1 MKSERKKTPSPL
13 RYLCGILAV
22 WTVLIGFSKFA
33 GGRVGS
39 GSIRIP
45 AAALLLIVIPAAV
58 FAISRLGTHCVYIRS
73 HSGALRRGTAL
84 LGALTLS
91 LSAFTLPAEATVS
104 GSLSVANIGWNET
117 AFSEGTP
124 GKGTATNKTASS
136 SWAANGTQIT
146 GTVTPA
152 ESSENSG
159 GGGCGGSS
167 STTTYYYSSGATSTL
182 TITNQSAEKSLLT
195 FSYTVP
201 SPSAG
206 TLTIDGTAQ
215 TKASSFS
222 KTLEP
227 NGTVL
232 IKLTTSANP
241 ASSTS
246 SNPSGYA
253 ASATLSNLSL
263 TSLNRDISVTF
274 AQPVHGSYTVNVGS
288 TKLNVGETC
297 TKPVTTQYT
306 LSARADANYVFDG
319 WYVNDTK
326 VSVAATYTT
335 AFSDDCTVEARFAEE
350 PLFSVIQMSDQT
362 ADKSAYVEVNSSYY
376 HEIGDSK
383 SKKGSSHTNVGTSG
397 NNSYGEPTYF
407 PYSTWSASDGA
418 IQSSASGTATGD
430 NQTTLGYSSASATL
444 YSDIIR
450 VKCKENCII
459 TFDSSMDAQSVQ
471 IANSNG
477 ASDNQYGVFLY
488 YYTTASDRANAGTIR
503 TNGTAEFKGSK
514 QTSGKASTRVVVNK
528 GEYLYLHAYAKTRK
542 EKFIASGHITDNY
555 SYTAKISNFT
565 VTPNTIEHTLTT
577 GNRDNTGAVL
587 KYGSVKIN
595 GTAKSV
601 SSGTCDYKAAE
612 NATLTLTP
620 GTAPTGYTFI
630 GWHNVTDN
638 KYDYTSSTY
647 TVKMTNDYEVYPIY
661 VPAMTITADGD
672 NGYESAT
679 YQYKS
684 LSGGMV
690 PSNGQLFVARGPI
703 QSNGGNPAFYT
714 SLKDAFAA
722 TDTVF
727 LLAWDTINGSLTI
740 PVGKT
745 LVIPDRLADPGPDA
759 SQPEQV
765 TSSTGISSYCKVTL
779 NGNLTVNGK
788 LVVNGMQSS
797 TASGRAAGS
806 IGYLSLSD
814 KATVTVNS
822 GGELCGYGQIRGGSI
837 TAENGS
843 TVRELMEISD
853 RRTALVMKEIVDQKS
868 SKRVFPFNN
877 FSIKTIESPVTYASG
892 AKLYAQYSV
901 MLEGNNHSAG
911 AVLIFG
917 SSGALFNLTRGSM
930 TKSFDLDT
938 DKTIY
943 RLNEGGEMGTGSF
956 QLDVKFS
963 VASYGGTTIT
973 IKSQDY
979 WMPLN
984 AGFDLRTA
992 GDMTVNNDFKFLPGA
1007 SLSVEKGG
1015 TCTVASSAKLL
1026 FYRLN
1031 DYDTR
1036 GIGNGTYQKGYSAKV
1051 YPVNATNLPGG
1062 GYTHPKLDTVGS
1074 ARLNVDGEM
1083 IVNGGLY
1090 VSDELVSQSNQG
1102 FTGTEPVDGVNKTRQ
1117 EINQAYFK
1125 LYPNG
1130 YNVLTG
1136 TGSINMTTALTNS
1149 NVNEAMT
1156 SQNTNDP
1163 AWAKIPISPIK
1174 GLKADATA
1182 DTPEN
1187 YQSLNT
1193 QATYYGV
1200 YRPGNFYVW
1209 TTEKPEIAKIV
1220 GGGNETTTYRSLA
1233 DAVQAYT
1240 AGTGYIQMLKDSTEP
1255 GFTVS
1260 QNVTLDLNGKTV
1272 TLAGDLTVAEGCTL
1286 SGMDSSS
1293 KEYAAPSG
1301 KIVGKVT
1308 GYAPTYQTP
1317 TVTTTDGDTYDRY
1330 VAIPGTEADGN
1341 TPNLS
1346 FHHFNI
1352 SVTGYHFELATG
1364 DTPQCALFFIGKF
1377 QGDEAA
1383 KGYLTSLGF
1392 TLKVKGENGEND
1404 TQLGEDNYE
1413 LPDNKN
1419 EIPKMPAAGEESTS
1433 KVVYDRDGDGAYL
1446 FEVYLKRSFKKGES
1460 KGYTEYISATAQ
1472 ATFKNGRTQQSDPR
1486 ELSFQEA
1493 WTDKGL
1499 TTGQREILDKFLTDL
1514 GIK

>member
-1 MKSERKKTPSPL
+1 MKAEGKKTPSPL

-91 LSAFTLPAEATVS
+91 LSAFTLPAEAAVS
-104 GSLSVANIGWNET
+104 GSLSVANIGLSET
-117 AFSEGTP
+117 EFSEGIPP

-136 SWAANGTQIT
+136 SWAADGTQIT

-152 ESSENSG
+152 ESSETIKG
-159 GGGCGGSS
+159 GTCGSD
-167 STTTYYYSSGATSTL
+167 TTTYYYSSEATSTL
-182 TITNQSAEKSLLT
+182 TITNQSAKESLLT

-201 SPSAG
+201 SAG
-206 TLTIDGTAQ
+206 TLTIDGKVQ

-222 KTLEP
+222 KTLDP

-232 IKLTTSANP
+232 IKLTTQANP

-246 SNPSGYA
+246 SNPSDYA

-274 AQPVHGSYTVNVGS
+274 AQPVHGSYTVKAGS
-288 TKLNVGETC
+288 TTLKVGETY
-297 TKPVTTQYT
+297 TKPVSTTYT

-335 AFSDDCTVEARFAEE
+335 AFSDDCTVEARFVED
-350 PLFSVIQMSDQT
+350 PLFSVIQMSDPAA

-383 SKKGSSHTNVGTSG
+383 SKKGSSHTNVDTSG

-407 PYSTWSASDGA
+407 PYSTWSASNGA
-418 IQSSASGTATGD
+418 IQSSAIGTATGD
-430 NQTTLGYSSASATL
+430 NQTTWGYSSASATL

-459 TFDSSMDAQSVQ
+459 TFDSSMDAQSVS

-488 YYTTASDRANAGTIR
+488 YYTTASASANASTIK

-528 GEYLYLHAYAKTRK
+528 GEYLYLYAYAKTRK
-542 EKFIASGHITDNY
+542 EKFISSGYITDNY
-555 SYTAKISNFT
+555 SYAATISKFT

-595 GTAKSV
+595 GTAQGV
-601 SSGTCDYKAAE
+601 SSGTYSYKAAD
-612 NATLTLTP
+612 NATLKLTP

-638 KYDYTSSTY
+638 VYDYTSSTY
-647 TVKMTNDYEVYPIY
+647 TVKMTKDYEVTPIY
-661 VPAMTITADGD
+661 VPAMTITAGGA
-672 NGYESAT
+672 NGYGSAD

-684 LSGGMV
+684 LSGQMV
-690 PSNGQLFVARGPI
+690 TPNGQYVARNADC
-703 QSNGGNPAFYT
+703 SKFYT
-714 SLKDAFAA
+714 DLNTAFANES
-722 TDTVF
+722 TVF
-727 LLAWDTINGSLTI
+727 LLAGDTFNGSLTI
-740 PVGKT
+740 PTGKT
-745 LVIPDRLADPGPDA
+745 LVIPDRLADSGPEA

-765 TSSTGISSYCKVTL
+765 TSSAGISSYCKVTL

-797 TASGRAAGS
+797 TANGRAAGS

-814 KATVTVNS
+814 NAAVTVSS

-837 TAENGS
+837 TAENSS

-853 RRTALVMKEIVDQKS
+853 RRAALVMKEIEDQKS
-868 SKRVFPFNN
+868 SKRVFPFSN

-917 SSGALFNLTRGSM
+917 SSGALFNLTQGSM
-930 TKSFDLDT
+930 TKSFDLAK
-938 DKTIY
+938 DKTVY
-943 RLNEGGEMGTGSF
+943 RLNEGGKMSTGSF
-956 QLDVKFS
+956 QLDVKFGVS
-963 VASYGGTTIT
+963 GYGSTTIT
-973 IKSQDY
+973 IKSQEY

-992 GDMTVNNDFKFLPGA
+992 GDMTVNSDFKFLPGA

-1015 TCTVASSAKLL
+1015 TCTVASNAKLL

-1102 FTGTEPVDGVNKTRQ
+1102 FTGTEPVDGVEMSRKD
-1117 EINQAYFK
+1117 INAAYFK
-1125 LYPNG
+1125 VYPNG

-1136 TGSINMTTALTNS
+1136 TGAINMTAAQTSETQ
-1149 NVNEAMT
+1149 VYEAMT

-1163 AWAKIPISPIK
+1163 AWAPIK
-1174 GLKADATA
+1174 ITPIAGLNVDASADA
-1182 DTPEN
+1182 PKN
-1187 YQSLNT
+1187 YKPFDQK
-1193 QATYYGV
+1193 ATYYGV
-1200 YRPGNFYVW
+1200 HRPGNFYVW

-1220 GGGNETTTYRSLA
+1220 GGGNETIYRSLA

-1240 AGTGYIQMLKDSTEP
+1240 GTGYIQMLKNSTEP

-1260 QNVTLDLNGKTV
+1260 KDVTLDLNGKTV
-1272 TLAGDLTVAEGCTL
+1272 TFDGTLTVAEGKTL
-1286 SGMDSSS
+1286 SGMDSSAGAD
-1293 KEYAAPSG
+1293 YVTAPGG
-1301 KIVGKVT
+1301 KIVGTVT
-1308 GYAPTYQTP
+1308 GTVAPTYQTP
-1317 TVTTTDGDTYDRY
+1317 TVKVENVDTYDRY
-1330 VAIPGTEADGN
+1330 VAISGLEADGK
-1341 TPNLS
+1341 TANLS

-1352 SVTGYHFELATG
+1352 SVTGYRFELAA
-1364 DTPQCALFFIGKF
+1364 PQCALFFIGTF
-1377 QGDEAA
+1377 RGDDAA
-1383 KGYLTSLGF
+1383 KAYLSKLGF
-1392 TLKVKGENGEND
+1392 TLKGNND
-1404 TQLGEDNYE
+1404 MSLGEADYVFTA
-1413 LPDNKN
+1413 DTV
-1419 EIPKMPAAGEESTS
+1419 IPPESEPGDS
-1433 KVVYDRDGDGAYL
+1433 PVVLSGDAYL
-1446 FEVYLKRSFKKGES
+1446 FEVYLNRSFKKDEPN
-1460 KGYTEYISATAQ
+1460 GYTEKIGATAQ
-1472 ATFKNGRTQQSDPR
+1472 ATFKNGGTQNSETKQW
-1486 ELSFQEA
+1486 SFEDA
-1493 WTDKGL
+1493 WTESEGL
-1499 TTGQREILDKFLTDL
+1499 KDLTPEQKAILDKFLKEL
-1514 GIK
+1514 GITKQAE

>member
-1 MKSERKKTPSPL
+1 MKSEGKKTPSPL

-33 GGRVGS
+33 GGRAGS

-58 FAISRLGTHCVYIRS
+58 FAISRLGTLCAYMRS

-84 LGALTLS
+84 LCALALS
-91 LSAFTLPAEATVS
+91 LSAFTLPAEAAVS
-104 GSLSVANIGWNET
+104 GSLSDANIGWGESE
-117 AFSEGTP
+117 FSEGTPP
-124 GKGTATNKTASS
+124 GKGTATGKKASS
-136 SWAANGTQIT
+136 SWAANGTQII

-152 ESSENSG
+152 ESSETTSSCSG
-159 GGGCGGSS
+159 D
-167 STTTYYYSSGATSTL
+167 TTTYYYSSEATSTL
-182 TITNQSAEKSLLT
+182 TITNQNAEKSLLT

-201 SPSAG
+201 SAG
-206 TLTIDGTAQ
+206 TLTIDGRAQ
-215 TKASSFS
+215 TKDSSFS
-222 KTLEP
+222 KTLDP

-232 IKLTTSANP
+232 IKLTTQAKP
-241 ASSTS
+241 ASRAS
-246 SNPSGYA
+246 SNPSAYA

-274 AQPVHGSYTVNVGS
+274 AQPAHGSYTVKAGS
-288 TKLNVGETC
+288 TALKIGETY

-335 AFSDDCTVEARFAEE
+335 VFSDDCTVEARFAGD
-350 PLFSVIQMSDQT
+350 PLFSVIQMSDPA
-362 ADKSAYVEVNSSYY
+362 ADKSAYVEASSSYY
-376 HEIGDSK
+376 HNE
-383 SKKGSSHTNVGTSG
+383 KGSYHTNVGDTSQ
-397 NNSYGEPTYF
+397 NNSYGPHTYF
-407 PYSTWSASDGA
+407 PYSTWSASNGA
-418 IQSSASGTATGD
+418 IQSSESGTATGD
-430 NQTTLGYSSASATL
+430 NQTTWGYSQASATL

-459 TFDSSMDAQSVQ
+459 TFDSSMNAQSVS
-471 IANSNG
+471 ISNSNS
-477 ASDNQYGVFLY
+477 SDNQYGVFLY
-488 YYTTASDRANAGTIR
+488 YYTTASASANANTIK
-503 TNGTAEFKGSK
+503 TNGTAAIEGSK
-514 QTSGKASTRVVVNK
+514 KTSGSASTRVVVNK
-528 GEYLYLHAYAKTRK
+528 GEYLYLYAYAKTRK
-542 EKFIASGHITDNY
+542 DKMTNSGYETDNY
-555 SYTAKISNFT
+555 SYTATISNFT
-565 VTPNTIEHTLTT
+565 VTPNTTEHTFTT
-577 GNRDNTGAVL
+577 GNRDNTGTVL
-587 KYGSVKIN
+587 KSGSVKIN
-595 GTAKSV
+595 GTAQGV
-601 SSGTCDYKAAE
+601 SSGTYSYKAAD

-638 KYDYTSSTY
+638 VYDYTNSTY
-647 TVKMTNDYEVYPIY
+647 TVKMTKDYEVNPIY
-661 VPAMTITADGD
+661 VPAMTITAGGA
-672 NGYESAT
+672 NGYGSAD

-684 LSGGMV
+684 LSGQMV
-690 PSNGQLFVARGPI
+690 TPNGQYVARNADC
-703 QSNGGNPAFYT
+703 SKFYT
-714 SLKDAFAA
+714 DLNAAFSD
-722 TDTVF
+722 TNTVF
-727 LLAWDTINGSLTI
+727 LLAGDTFNGSLTI
-740 PVGKT
+740 PTGKT
-745 LVIPDRLADPGPDA
+745 LVIPDRLADSGPAA

-779 NGNLTVNGK
+779 NGNLTVDGK
-788 LVVNGMQSS
+788 LVVNGMQSN
-797 TASGRAAGS
+797 TANGRAAGG

-814 KATVTVNS
+814 SAAVTVSS

-837 TAENGS
+837 SAKNGS

-853 RRTALVMKEIVDQKS
+853 RRAALVMKEIDDKKS
-868 SKRVFPFNN
+868 SMRVFPFSN

-892 AKLYAQYSV
+892 AKLYAQYSI
-901 MLEGNNHSAG
+901 MLEGNNQSTG

-917 SSGALFNLTRGSM
+917 SSGALFNLTQGSM
-930 TKSFDLDT
+930 TKSFDLAK
-938 DKTIY
+938 DKTVY
-943 RLNEGGEMGTGSF
+943 RLNEGGKMSTGSF
-956 QLDVKFS
+956 QLDVKFGVS
-963 VASYGGTTIT
+963 GYGSTTIT
-973 IKSQDY
+973 IKSQEY

-992 GDMTVNNDFKFLPGA
+992 GDMTVNSDFKFLPGA

-1136 TGSINMTTALTNS
+1136 TGAINMTAAQTNQTQ
-1149 NVNEAMT
+1149 VYEAMT

-1163 AWAKIPISPIK
+1163 AWAPIK
-1174 GLKADATA
+1174 ITPIAGLNVDASADA
-1182 DTPEN
+1182 PKN
-1187 YQSLNT
+1187 YKPLDQK
-1193 QATYYGV
+1193 ATYYGV
-1200 YRPGNFYVW
+1200 HRPGNFYVW
-1209 TTEKPEIAKIV
+1209 TTEKPKIATIV
-1220 GGGNETTTYRSLA
+1220 GGGSETTTYRSLA
-1233 DAVQAYT
+1233 DAVAAYND
-1240 AGTGYIQMLKDSTEP
+1240 TGYIQMLKDSTEP

-1260 QNVTLDLNGKTV
+1260 KNVILDLNGKTV

-1377 QGDEAA
+1377 QGDKAA
-1383 KGYLTSLGF
+1383 KDYLTKLGF
-1392 TLKVKGENGEND
+1392 TLKYIADESQDFSYPMPGSLN
-1404 TQLGEDNYE
+1404 
-1413 LPDNKN
+1413 N
-1419 EIPKMPAAGEESTS
+1419 EVGLDEE
-1433 KVVYDRDGDGAYL
+1433 GAYL
-1446 FEVYLKRSFKKGES
+1446 FEAYLMRSFDKNDAAAYQTK
-1460 KGYTEYISATAQ
+1460 ISATAQ
-1472 ATFKNGRTQQSDPR
+1472 AIFGTNVGTQNS
-1486 ELSFQEA
+1486 ETKEWSFQEA
-1493 WTDKGL
+1493 WQNALTDPDMDIS
-1499 TTGQREILDKFLTDL
+1499 QAEREILEKFLKDL
-1514 GIK
+1514 NIPIPNPNPKTE

>member
-1 MKSERKKTPSPL
+1 MKSEGKKTPSPL

-33 GGRVGS
+33 GGRAGS

-58 FAISRLGTHCVYIRS
+58 FAVSRFGTLCACMRS

-84 LGALTLS
+84 LGALSLS

-104 GSLSVANIGWNET
+104 NSLSDTNIGLSES
-117 AFSEGTP
+117 AFSAGTP
-124 GKGTATNKTASS
+124 GKGNATGNTASS
-136 SWAANGTQIT
+136 SWAASGTQII

-159 GGGCGGSS
+159 GGGCGGGSN
-167 STTTYYYSSGATSTL
+167 TTTYYYSSEATSTL
-182 TITNQSAEKSLLT
+182 TITNQSAETSLLT

-201 SPSAG
+201 SAGG

-222 KTLEP
+222 KTLDP

-232 IKLTTSANP
+232 IKLTTPANP
-241 ASSTS
+241 DPITS
-246 SNPSGYA
+246 SNPSAYA

-274 AQPVHGSYTVNVGS
+274 AQPAHGSYTVKAGS
-288 TKLNVGETC
+288 TTLKVGETY
-297 TKPVTTQYT
+297 TKPVSTTYT

-319 WYVNDTK
+319 WYVHDTK
-326 VSVAATYTT
+326 VSVAATYTA
-335 AFSDDCTVEARFAEE
+335 AFSDDCTVEARFVED
-350 PLFSVIQMSDQT
+350 PLFTVIQMSDAG

-383 SKKGSSHTNVGTSG
+383 SKKGSYHTNVGTSG

-407 PYSTWSASDGA
+407 PYSTWSAKDGA

-488 YYTTASDRANAGTIR
+488 YYTTASASANAGTIKA
-503 TNGTAEFKGSK
+503 NGTAEFKGSK
-514 QTSGKASTRVVVNK
+514 QTSGKANTRVVVNK
-528 GEYLYLHAYAKTRK
+528 GEYLYLYAYAKTRK

-555 SYTAKISNFT
+555 SYTATISNFT
-565 VTPNTIEHTLTT
+565 VTPNTTEHTLTT

-638 KYDYTSSTY
+638 ESDYTSSTY
-647 TVKMTNDYEVYPIY
+647 MVKMTKDYEVYPIY
-661 VPAMTITADGD
+661 VPAMTITAGGTDGY
-672 NGYESAT
+672 GSAD

-684 LSGGMV
+684 LSGSMV
-690 PSNGQLFVARGPI
+690 PSNDQLYVARNADC
-703 QSNGGNPAFYT
+703 SKFYT
-714 SLKDAFAA
+714 NLNAAFSD

-740 PVGKT
+740 PAGKT
-745 LVIPDRLADPGPDA
+745 LVIPDRLADPGPGA

-765 TSSTGISSYCKVTL
+765 TSSAGISSYCKVTL
-779 NGNLTVNGK
+779 NGNLTVDGK

-797 TASGRAAGS
+797 TASGRASGG
-806 IGYLSLSD
+806 IGYLSLSGS
-814 KATVTVNS
+814 AAITVSS

-837 TAENGS
+837 SAENGS

-853 RRTALVMKEIVDQKS
+853 KRTALVMKEIVDQKS

-917 SSGALFNLTRGSM
+917 SSGALFNLTEGSM
-930 TKSFDLDT
+930 TKSFDLAA

-992 GDMTVNNDFKFLPGA
+992 GDMTVNSDFKFLPGA

-1015 TCTVASSAKLL
+1015 TCTVASGAKLL

-1036 GIGNGTYQKGYSAKV
+1036 EIGKGEYQKGYSMKV

-1062 GYTHPKLDTVGS
+1062 GYKHPTLDTVGS

-1090 VSDELVSQSNQG
+1090 VSNDPVSESNQDFG
-1102 FTGTEPVDGVNKTRQ
+1102 KTELVDGVYKTRK
-1117 EINQAYFK
+1117 EINAADFTVYD
-1125 LYPNG
+1125 NG

-1136 TGSINMTTALTNS
+1136 TGAINMTAAQTSETK
-1149 NVNEAMT
+1149 VYEAMT

-1163 AWAKIPISPIK
+1163 AWAPIK
-1174 GLKADATA
+1174 ITPIAGLMANASA

-1187 YQSLNT
+1187 YQPLNT

-1200 YRPGNFYVW
+1200 YRPDGFYIW
-1209 TTEKPEIAKIV
+1209 TTDAPKIAKIV
-1220 GGGNETTTYRSLA
+1220 NGTNEQIFRSLT
-1233 DAVQAYT
+1233 DAVYNYT
-1240 AGTGYIQMLKDSTEP
+1240 GEGYIQMIENSTEP
-1255 GFTVS
+1255 GFTLDKDLC
-1260 QNVTLDLNGKTV
+1260 LDLNGCTV
-1272 TLAGDLTVAEGCTL
+1272 TGDFNMSGHILH
-1286 SGMDSSS
+1286 GMDSTTDAYDGA
-1293 KEYAAPSG
+1293 KAG
-1301 KIVGKVT
+1301 KIVGTVS
-1308 GYAPTYQTP
+1308 GYDKTYQTP
-1317 TVTTTDGDTYDRY
+1317 TVPGNVGDDAYKRY
-1330 VAIPGTEADGN
+1330 VAIPGEENGKPTV
-1341 TPNLS
+1341 S
-1346 FHHFNI
+1346 FHRFNI
-1352 SVTGYHFELATG
+1352 SVSGYRFELAA
-1364 DTPQCALFFIGKF
+1364 PQCALFFIGKF
-1377 QGDEAA
+1377 QGDDAA
-1383 KGYLTSLGF
+1383 KAYLTSLGF
-1392 TLKVKGENGEND
+1392 TLTD
-1404 TQLGEDNYE
+1404 IDNTERNYICAITGKDI
-1413 LPDNKN
+1413 PD
-1419 EIPKMPAAGEESTS
+1419 MPAEGEEINSE
-1433 KVVYDRDGDGAYL
+1433 VVRDVDGAYL
-1446 FEVYLKRSFKKGES
+1446 FEAYLMRDIDKGDPAT
-1460 KGYTEYISATAQ
+1460 YQTPFTATAQ
-1472 ATFKNGRTQQSDPR
+1472 ATFGNNGKQSEER
-1486 ELSFQEA
+1486 KLSFQDA
-1493 WTDKGL
+1493 WENPGEI
-1499 TTGQREILDKFLTDL
+1499 TTEQKEILDKFLAEL
-1514 GIK
+1514 GITKQTE

>member
-1 MKSERKKTPSPL
+1 MPTEQKAFIIRYGWGRQCYKSA
-13 RYLCGILAV
+13 C
-22 WTVLIGFSKFA
+22 
-33 GGRVGS
+33 
-39 GSIRIP
+39 
-45 AAALLLIVIPAAV
+45 
-58 FAISRLGTHCVYIRS
+58 
-73 HSGALRRGTAL
+73 
-84 LGALTLS
+84 
-91 LSAFTLPAEATVS
+91 
-104 GSLSVANIGWNET
+104 
-117 AFSEGTP
+117 
-124 GKGTATNKTASS
+124 
-136 SWAANGTQIT
+136 
-146 GTVTPA
+146 
-152 ESSENSG
+152 
-159 GGGCGGSS
+159 
-167 STTTYYYSSGATSTL
+167 STL
-182 TITNQSAEKSLLT
+182 IITNNSDKRCLLT
-195 FSYTVP
+195 FSYTNP
-201 SPSAG
+201 RNGG
-206 TLTIDGTAQ
+206 TLSFDPASD
-215 TKASSFS
+215 ASSGLYQKELAPRAS
-222 KTLEP
+222 
-227 NGTVL
+227 VSV
-232 IKLTTSANP
+232 KLTTTG
-241 ASSTS
+241 STEAQKTKNS
-246 SNPSGYA
+246 IQHLYA
-253 ASATLSNLSL
+253 ATTTLSNISMKPLDE
-263 TSLNRDISVTF
+263 NVSVTL
-274 AQPVHGSYTVNVGS
+274 APASNGSYTAKIGGTALEVGKTYS
-288 TKLNVGETC
+288 KPATTEYTFTC
-297 TKPVTTQYT
+297 GAAAP
-306 LSARADANYVFDG
+306 NYVFDG
-319 WYVNDTK
+319 WYINGNLD
-326 VSVAATYTT
+326 SRERTYTCKF
-335 AFSDDCTVEARFAEE
+335 AADSTVEARFVDD
-350 PLFSVIQMSDQT
+350 PLLSIIQLGEG
-362 ADKSAYVEVNSSYY
+362 AAGDKTDYVAVNSDYY
-376 HEIGDSK
+376 HNV
-383 SKKGSSHTNVGTSG
+383 KGSYHTNVGDTNA
-397 NNSYGEPTYF
+397 NNSYGDHTYF
-407 PYSTWSASDGA
+407 PDTRWSLNGNSITSHTDYTEHGA
-418 IQSSASGTATGD
+418 ATGD
-430 NQTTLGYSSASATL
+430 SQTQLGFSQAVATL

-459 TFDSSMDAQSVQ
+459 TFDSNMNAQSVD
-471 IANSNG
+471 ISNPSEKG
-477 ASDNQYGVFLY
+477 VSYGVFLY
-488 YYTTASDRANAGTIR
+488 YYTTASASANAGTIKA
-503 TNGTAEFKGSK
+503 NGTAEFKGSK
-514 QTSGKASTRVVVNK
+514 QTSGSASTRVVVNK
-528 GEYLYLHAYAKTRK
+528 GEYLYLYAYAQTRK
-542 EKFIASGHITDNY
+542 DKQFSGLLGDVGYSTDNY
-555 SYTAKISNFT
+555 TYTATISNFT
-565 VTPNTIEHTLTT
+565 VTPNTTEHTFTT

-587 KYGSVKIN
+587 KSGSVKIN
-595 GTAKSV
+595 GTAQGV
-601 SSGTCDYKAAE
+601 SSGTYSYKAAD

-620 GTAPTGYTFI
+620 GTAPTGYAFI
-630 GWHNVTDN
+630 GWHNITDN
-638 KYDYTSSTY
+638 VYDYTNSTY
-647 TVKMTNDYEVYPIY
+647 RVKMTKDYEVTPIY
-661 VPAMTITADGD
+661 VPAMIITAGGA
-672 NGYESAT
+672 NGYGSAD
-679 YQYKS
+679 YQYKD
-684 LSGGMV
+684 LNGKMV
-690 PSNGQLFVARGPI
+690 KPTDQYVARGPI
-703 QSNGGNPAFYT
+703 PNSGTPNFYKDLNTAFT
-714 SLKDAFAA
+714 KES
-722 TDTVF
+722 TVF
-727 LLAWDTINGSLTI
+727 LLAGDTFNGSLTI
-740 PVGKT
+740 PTGKT
-745 LVIPDRLADPGPDA
+745 LVIPDRLADSGPAA

-765 TSSTGISSYCKVTL
+765 TTSAGISSYCKVAL
-779 NGNLTVNGK
+779 NGNLTVDGK

-797 TASGRAAGS
+797 TANGRAAGS
-806 IGYLSLSD
+806 IGYLSLSND
-814 KATVTVNS
+814 ATITVSS

-837 TAENGS
+837 SAENGS

-853 RRTALVMKEIVDQKS
+853 RRAALVMQKIDAEKS
-868 SKRVFPFNN
+868 SMRVFPFSN

-892 AKLYAQYSV
+892 AKLYAQYSI
-901 MLEGNNHSAG
+901 MLEGNNQSTG

-917 SSGALFNLTRGSM
+917 PSGALFNLTQGSM
-930 TKSFDLDT
+930 TKSFDLAA
-938 DKTIY
+938 DKTVY
-943 RLNEGGEMGTGSF
+943 RLNEGGKMSTGSF

-963 VASYGGTTIT
+963 AMGMSKDIT
-973 IKSQDY
+973 IKSQEY

-992 GDMTVNNDFKFLPGA
+992 GDMTVNSDFKFLPGA

-1015 TCTVASSAKLL
+1015 TCTIASSAKLL

-1036 GIGNGTYQKGYSAKV
+1036 EIGSGTYQKGYSLKA

-1377 QGDEAA
+1377 QGDKAA
-1383 KGYLTSLGF
+1383 KDYLTKLGF
-1392 TLKVKGENGEND
+1392 TLKYIADESQDFSYPMPGSLN
-1404 TQLGEDNYE
+1404 
-1413 LPDNKN
+1413 N
-1419 EIPKMPAAGEESTS
+1419 EVGLDEE
-1433 KVVYDRDGDGAYL
+1433 GAYL
-1446 FEVYLKRSFKKGES
+1446 FEAYLMRSFDKNDAAAYQTK
-1460 KGYTEYISATAQ
+1460 ISATAQ
-1472 ATFKNGRTQQSDPR
+1472 AIFGTNVGTQNS
-1486 ELSFQEA
+1486 ETKEWSFQEA
-1493 WTDKGL
+1493 WQNALTDPDMDIS
-1499 TTGQREILDKFLTDL
+1499 QAEREILEKFLKDL
-1514 GIK
+1514 NIPIPNPNPKTE

>member
-1 MKSERKKTPSPL
+1 MKAEGKKTPSPL

-91 LSAFTLPAEATVS
+91 LSAFTLPAEAAVS
-104 GSLSVANIGWNET
+104 GSLSVANIGLSET
-117 AFSEGTP
+117 EFSEGTPP

-136 SWAANGTQIT
+136 SWAADGTQIT

-152 ESSENSG
+152 ESSETIKG
-159 GGGCGGSS
+159 GTCGSD
-167 STTTYYYSSGATSTL
+167 TTTYYYSSEATSTL
-182 TITNQSAEKSLLT
+182 TITNQSAKESLLT

-201 SPSAG
+201 SAG
-206 TLTIDGTAQ
+206 TLTIDGKVQ

-222 KTLEP
+222 KTLDP

-232 IKLTTSANP
+232 IKLTTQANP
-241 ASSTS
+241 ALSTS
-246 SNPSGYA
+246 SNPSAYA

-274 AQPVHGSYTVNVGS
+274 AQPAHGSYTVKAGS
-288 TKLNVGETC
+288 TALKVGETY

-335 AFSDDCTVEARFAEE
+335 VFSDDCTVEARFAGD
-350 PLFSVIQMSDQT
+350 PLFSVIQMSDPA
-362 ADKSAYVEVNSSYY
+362 ADKSAYVEASSSYY
-376 HEIGDSK
+376 HNE
-383 SKKGSSHTNVGTSG
+383 KGSYHTNVGDTSQ
-397 NNSYGEPTYF
+397 NNSYGPHTYF
-407 PYSTWSASDGA
+407 PYSTWSASNGA
-418 IQSSASGTATGD
+418 IQSSESGTATGD
-430 NQTTLGYSSASATL
+430 NQTTWGYSQASATL

-459 TFDSSMDAQSVQ
+459 TFDSSMNAQSVS
-471 IANSNG
+471 ISNSNS
-477 ASDNQYGVFLY
+477 SDNQYGVFLY
-488 YYTTASDRANAGTIR
+488 YYTTASASANANTIK
-503 TNGTAEFKGSK
+503 TNGTAAIEGSK
-514 QTSGKASTRVVVNK
+514 KTSGSASKTRVVVNK

-542 EKFIASGHITDNY
+542 DKMTNSGYETDNY
-555 SYTAKISNFT
+555 SYTATISNFT
-565 VTPNTIEHTLTT
+565 VTPNTTEHTFTT
-577 GNRDNTGAVL
+577 GNRDNTGTVL
-587 KYGSVKIN
+587 KSGSVKIN
-595 GTAKSV
+595 GTAQGV
-601 SSGTCDYKAAE
+601 SSGTYSYKAAD

-638 KYDYTSSTY
+638 VYDYTNSTY
-647 TVKMTNDYEVYPIY
+647 TVKMTKDYEVTPIY
-661 VPAMTITADGD
+661 VPAMTITAGGA
-672 NGYESAT
+672 NGYGSAD

-684 LSGGMV
+684 LSGQMV
-690 PSNGQLFVARGPI
+690 TPNGQYVARNADC
-703 QSNGGNPAFYT
+703 SKFYT
-714 SLKDAFAA
+714 DLNAAFSD
-722 TDTVF
+722 TNTVF
-727 LLAWDTINGSLTI
+727 LLAGDTFNGSLTI
-740 PVGKT
+740 PTGKT
-745 LVIPDRLADPGPDA
+745 LVIPDRLADSGPAA

-765 TSSTGISSYCKVTL
+765 TSSAGISSYCKVTL

-797 TASGRAAGS
+797 TANGRAAGG

-814 KATVTVNS
+814 SAAVTVSS

-837 TAENGS
+837 SAENGS

-853 RRTALVMKEIVDQKS
+853 RRAALVMKEIDDKKS
-868 SKRVFPFNN
+868 SMRVFPFSN

-892 AKLYAQYSV
+892 AKLYAQYSI
-901 MLEGNNHSAG
+901 MLEGNNQSTG

-917 SSGALFNLTRGSM
+917 PSGALFNLTQGSM
-930 TKSFDLDT
+930 TKSFDLAK
-938 DKTIY
+938 DKTVY
-943 RLNEGGEMGTGSF
+943 RLNEGGKMSTGSF
-956 QLDVKFS
+956 QLDVKFGVS
-963 VASYGGTTIT
+963 GYGSTTIT
-973 IKSQDY
+973 IKSQEY

-992 GDMTVNNDFKFLPGA
+992 GDMTVNSDFKFLPGA

-1015 TCTVASSAKLL
+1015 TCTVASKAKLL

-1102 FTGTEPVDGVNKTRQ
+1102 FTGTEPVDGVEMSRKD
-1117 EINQAYFK
+1117 INAAYFK
-1125 LYPNG
+1125 VYPNG

-1136 TGSINMTTALTNS
+1136 TGSIDMTAAQTSETQ
-1149 NVNEAMT
+1149 VHEAMT

-1163 AWAKIPISPIK
+1163 AWAPIK
-1174 GLKADATA
+1174 ITPIAGLNVDASADA
-1182 DTPEN
+1182 PKN
-1187 YQSLNT
+1187 YKPFDQK
-1193 QATYYGV
+1193 ATYYGV
-1200 YRPGNFYVW
+1200 HRPGNFYVW

-1220 GGGNETTTYRSLA
+1220 GGGNETIYRSLA

-1240 AGTGYIQMLKDSTEP
+1240 GTGYIQMLKNSTEP

-1260 QNVTLDLNGKTV
+1260 KDVTLDLNGKTV
-1272 TLAGDLTVAEGCTL
+1272 TFDGTLTVAEGKTL
-1286 SGMDSSS
+1286 SGMDSSAGAD
-1293 KEYAAPSG
+1293 YVTAPGG
-1301 KIVGKVT
+1301 KIVGTVT
-1308 GYAPTYQTP
+1308 GTVAPTYQTP
-1317 TVTTTDGDTYDRY
+1317 TVKVENVDTYDRY
-1330 VAIPGTEADGN
+1330 VAISGLEADGK
-1341 TPNLS
+1341 TANLS

-1352 SVTGYHFELATG
+1352 SVTGYRFELAA
-1364 DTPQCALFFIGKF
+1364 PQCALFFIGTF
-1377 QGDEAA
+1377 RGDDAA
-1383 KGYLTSLGF
+1383 KAYLSKLGF
-1392 TLKVKGENGEND
+1392 TLKGNND
-1404 TQLGEDNYE
+1404 MSLGEADYVFTA
-1413 LPDNKN
+1413 DTV
-1419 EIPKMPAAGEESTS
+1419 IPPESEAGDSP
-1433 KVVYDRDGDGAYL
+1433 VVLSGDAYL
-1446 FEVYLKRSFKKGES
+1446 FEVYLNRSFKKDEPN
-1460 KGYTEYISATAQ
+1460 GYTEKIGATAQ
-1472 ATFKNGRTQQSDPR
+1472 ATFKNGGTQNSETKQW
-1486 ELSFQEA
+1486 SFEDA
-1493 WTDKGL
+1493 WTESEGL
-1499 TTGQREILDKFLTDL
+1499 KDLTPEQKAILDKFLKEL
-1514 GIK
+1514 GITKQAE

>member
-1 MKSERKKTPSPL
+1 MKSEGKKTPSPL

-33 GGRVGS
+33 GGRAGS

-58 FAISRLGTHCVYIRS
+58 FAISRLGTLCAYMRS

-84 LGALTLS
+84 LCALALS
-91 LSAFTLPAEATVS
+91 LSAFTLPAEAAVS
-104 GSLSVANIGWNET
+104 GSLSDANIGW
-117 AFSEGTP
+117 SESAISAGTP
-124 GKGTATNKTASS
+124 GKGTATSKTASS
-136 SWAANGTQIT
+136 SWAANGTRIT

-152 ESSENSG
+152 ESSETSG
-159 GGGCGGSS
+159 GGGCGD
-167 STTTYYYSSGATSTL
+167 STTTYYYSSEATSTL
-182 TITNQSAEKSLLT
+182 TITNQNAEKSLLT

-201 SPSAG
+201 SAG
-206 TLTIDGTAQ
+206 TLTIDGRAQ
-215 TKASSFS
+215 TKDSSFS
-222 KTLEP
+222 KTLDP

-232 IKLTTSANP
+232 IKLTTPTNP

-246 SNPSGYA
+246 SNPSAYA

-274 AQPVHGSYTVNVGS
+274 AQPAHGSYTVKAGS
-288 TKLNVGETC
+288 TTLNVGETY
-297 TKPVTTQYT
+297 TKPVSTTYT

-326 VSVAATYTT
+326 VSVAAAYTS
-335 AFSDDCTVEARFAEE
+335 AFSDDCTVEARFAED
-350 PLFSVIQMSDQT
+350 PLFSVIQMSDPA
-362 ADKSAYVEVNSSYY
+362 ADKSAYVEASSSYY
-376 HEIGDSK
+376 HNE
-383 SKKGSSHTNVGTSG
+383 KGSYHTNVGDTSQ
-397 NNSYGEPTYF
+397 NNSYGPHTYF
-407 PYSTWSASDGA
+407 PYSTWSASNGA
-418 IQSSASGTATGD
+418 IQSSESGTATGD
-430 NQTTLGYSSASATL
+430 NQTTWGYSQASATL

-459 TFDSSMDAQSVQ
+459 TFDSSMNAQSVS
-471 IANSNG
+471 ISNSNS
-477 ASDNQYGVFLY
+477 SDNQYGVFLY
-488 YYTTASDRANAGTIR
+488 YYTTASASANANTIK
-503 TNGTAEFKGSK
+503 TNGTAAIEGSK
-514 QTSGKASTRVVVNK
+514 KTSGSASKTRVVVNK

-542 EKFIASGHITDNY
+542 DKMTNSGYETDNY
-555 SYTAKISNFT
+555 SYTATISKFT

-595 GTAKSV
+595 GTAQGV
-601 SSGTCDYKAAE
+601 SSGTYSYKAAD
-612 NATLTLTP
+612 NATLKLTP

-647 TVKMTNDYEVYPIY
+647 PVTMTKDYEVYPIY
-661 VPAMTITADGD
+661 VPAMTITAGGA
-672 NGYESAT
+672 NGYGSAD

-684 LSGGMV
+684 LSGKMV
-690 PSNGQLFVARGPI
+690 ESNGQYVARGPI
-703 QSNGGNPAFYT
+703 TSSGTPKFYT
-714 SLKDAFAA
+714 DLNTAFNEQS
-722 TDTVF
+722 TVF
-727 LLAWDTINGSLTI
+727 LLAGDTINGSLTI
-740 PVGKT
+740 PTGKT

-837 TAENGS
+837 TAENSS

-853 RRTALVMKEIVDQKS
+853 RRAALVMKEIEDQKS
-868 SKRVFPFNN
+868 SKRVFPFSN

-917 SSGALFNLTRGSM
+917 SSGALFNLTQGSM
-930 TKSFDLDT
+930 TKSFDLAA
-938 DKTIY
+938 DKTVY
-943 RLNEGGEMGTGSF
+943 RLNEGGKMSTGSF
-956 QLDVKFS
+956 QLDVKFGVQGVGS
-963 VASYGGTTIT
+963 QTIT
-973 IKSQDY
+973 IKSLDY

-992 GDMTVNNDFKFLPGA
+992 GEMTVNSDFKFLPGA

-1015 TCTVASSAKLL
+1015 TCTVVSGAKLL

-1036 GIGNGTYQKGYSAKV
+1036 EIDKGEYQKGYSTKV

-1062 GYTHPKLDTVGS
+1062 GYKHPTLETVGS

-1090 VSDELVSQSNQG
+1090 VSNDLVSESNQDFDRTELVD
-1102 FTGTEPVDGVNKTRQ
+1102 GTPKTRQ
-1117 EINQAYFK
+1117 QINEAYFTV
-1125 LYPNG
+1125 YPNG

-1136 TGSINMTTALTNS
+1136 TGSINMTAAQTSETQ
-1149 NVNEAMT
+1149 VYEAMT
-1156 SQNTNDP
+1156 SQKTNDP
-1163 AWAKIPISPIK
+1163 AWAPIKITPIK
-1174 GLKADATA
+1174 GLKADATV
-1182 DTPEN
+1182 DNSDN
-1187 YQSLNT
+1187 YQPLT

-1200 YRPGNFYVW
+1200 YQPGGFYTW
-1209 TTEKPEIAKIV
+1209 TTEEPVVAKIV
-1220 GGGNETTTYRSLA
+1220 DGANEQTYRSLA
-1233 DAVQAYT
+1233 AAVQDYT
-1240 AGTGYIQMLKDSTEP
+1240 AGTGYIQMLKNSTEP

-1260 QNVTLDLNGKTV
+1260 KDVTLDLNGKTV
-1272 TLAGDLTVAEGCTL
+1272 TFDGTLTVAEGKTL
-1286 SGMDSSS
+1286 SGMDSSAGAD
-1293 KEYAAPSG
+1293 YVTAPGG
-1301 KIVGKVT
+1301 KIVGTVT
-1308 GYAPTYQTP
+1308 GTVAPTYQTP
-1317 TVTTTDGDTYDRY
+1317 TVKVENVDTYDRY
-1330 VAIPGTEADGN
+1330 VAISGLEADGK
-1341 TPNLS
+1341 TANLS
-1346 FHHFNI
+1346 FHRFNI
-1352 SVTGYHFELATG
+1352 SVTGYRFELTTG
-1364 DTPQCALFFIGKF
+1364 DTPKCALFFIGEF
-1377 QGDEAA
+1377 QGDAEA
-1383 KGYLTSLGF
+1383 KNHLQSLGF
-1392 TLKVKGENGEND
+1392 TLDGLNGSASKKVVTCTMPDALDKEVDVDENG
-1404 TQLGEDNYE
+1404 
-1413 LPDNKN
+1413 
-1419 EIPKMPAAGEESTS
+1419 
-1433 KVVYDRDGDGAYL
+1433 VYCFEAYL
-1446 FEVYLKRSFKKGES
+1446 MREIDKSNPDTYRKPF
-1460 KGYTEYISATAQ
+1460 SATAQ
-1472 ATFKNGRTQQSDPR
+1472 ATFSNGGTQDSETKQW
-1486 ELSFQEA
+1486 SFEDA
-1493 WTDKGL
+1493 WTNPGELDPAQKD
-1499 TTGQREILDKFLTDL
+1499 ILDKFLKAL
-1514 GIK
+1514 NIPNP

>member
-1 MKSERKKTPSPL
+1 MKSEGKKTPSPL
-13 RYLCGILAV
+13 RYLCGILTV

-33 GGRVGS
+33 GGRAGS

-58 FAISRLGTHCVYIRS
+58 FAISRLGTLCAYMRS

-84 LGALTLS
+84 LCALALS
-91 LSAFTLPAEATVS
+91 LSAFTLPAEAAVS
-104 GSLSVANIGWNET
+104 DSLSDANIGWGESE
-117 AFSEGTP
+117 FSEGTP
-124 GKGTATNKTASS
+124 GKGTATSKTASS

-152 ESSENSG
+152 ESSETSD
-159 GGGCGGSS
+159 GGCGGG
-167 STTTYYYSSGATSTL
+167 STTTYYYSSEATSTL
-182 TITNQSAEKSLLT
+182 TITNKSAEKSLLT
-195 FSYTVP
+195 FSYTV
-201 SPSAG
+201 PSAG

-222 KTLEP
+222 KPLDP

-232 IKLTTSANP
+232 IKLTTQAKP
-241 ASSTS
+241 ASSAS
-246 SNPSGYA
+246 SNPSTYA

-263 TSLNRDISVTF
+263 TSLNRDISVMF
-274 AQPVHGSYTVNVGS
+274 AQPAHGSYTVKVGS
-288 TKLNVGETC
+288 TALKVGETY

-326 VSVAATYTT
+326 VSVAAAYTT
-335 AFSDDCTVEARFAEE
+335 VFSDDCTVEARFAED
-350 PLFSVIQMSDQT
+350 PLFSVIQMSDPA
-362 ADKSAYVEVNSSYY
+362 ADKSAYVEASSSYY
-376 HEIGDSK
+376 HNE
-383 SKKGSSHTNVGTSG
+383 KGSYHTNVGDTSQ
-397 NNSYGEPTYF
+397 NNSYGPHTYF
-407 PYSTWSASDGA
+407 PYSTWSASNGA
-418 IQSSASGTATGD
+418 IQSSESGTATGD
-430 NQTTLGYSSASATL
+430 NQTTWGYSQASATL

-459 TFDSSMDAQSVQ
+459 TFDSSMNAQSVS
-471 IANSNG
+471 ISNSNS
-477 ASDNQYGVFLY
+477 SDNQYGVFLY
-488 YYTTASDRANAGTIR
+488 YYTTASASANANTIK
-503 TNGTAEFKGSK
+503 TNGTAAIEGSK
-514 QTSGKASTRVVVNK
+514 KTSGSASTRVVVNK
-528 GEYLYLHAYAKTRK
+528 DEYLYLYAYAKTRK
-542 EKFIASGHITDNY
+542 DKMTNSGYETDNY
-555 SYTAKISNFT
+555 SYTATISNFT
-565 VTPNTIEHTLTT
+565 VTPNTTEHTFTT
-577 GNRDNTGAVL
+577 GNRDNTETVL
-587 KYGSVKIN
+587 KSGSVKIN
-595 GTAKSV
+595 GTAQGV
-601 SSGTCDYKAAE
+601 SSGTYSYKAAD

-638 KYDYTSSTY
+638 VYDYTNSTY
-647 TVKMTNDYEVYPIY
+647 TVKMTKDYEVNPIY
-661 VPAMTITADGD
+661 VPAMTITAGGA
-672 NGYESAT
+672 NGYGSAD

-684 LSGGMV
+684 LIGQMV
-690 PSNGQLFVARGPI
+690 TPNGQYVARNADC
-703 QSNGGNPAFYT
+703 SKFYT
-714 SLKDAFAA
+714 DLNTAFSD
-722 TDTVF
+722 TNTVF
-727 LLAWDTINGSLTI
+727 LLAGDTFNGSLTI
-740 PVGKT
+740 PTGKT
-745 LVIPDRLADPGPDA
+745 LVIPDRLADSGPAA

-765 TSSTGISSYCKVTL
+765 TSSAGISSYCKVTL

-797 TASGRAAGS
+797 TANGRAAGG

-814 KATVTVNS
+814 SAAVTVSS

-837 TAENGS
+837 SAKNGS

-853 RRTALVMKEIVDQKS
+853 RRAALVMKEIDDKKS
-868 SKRVFPFNN
+868 SMRVFPFSN

-892 AKLYAQYSV
+892 AKLYAQYSI
-901 MLEGNNHSAG
+901 MLEGNNQSTG

-917 SSGALFNLTRGSM
+917 SSGALFNLTQGSM
-930 TKSFDLDT
+930 TKSFDLAK
-938 DKTIY
+938 DKTVY
-943 RLNEGGEMGTGSF
+943 RLNEGGKMSTGSF
-956 QLDVKFS
+956 QLNVKFGVS
-963 VASYGGTTIT
+963 GFGDTTIT
-973 IKSQDY
+973 IKSQEY

-992 GDMTVNNDFKFLPGA
+992 GDMTVNSDFKFLPGA

-1083 IVNGGLY
+1083 IVKGGLY
-1090 VSDELVSQSNQG
+1090 VSDDLVSKSYQGYNENQK
-1102 FTGTEPVDGVNKTRQ
+1102 EIVDGVAKTRR
-1117 EINQAYFK
+1117 EINEADFTVYD
-1125 LYPNG
+1125 NG

-1136 TGSINMTTALTNS
+1136 TGSIDMTAAQTTETQ
-1149 NVNEAMT
+1149 VHEAMT
-1156 SQNTNDP
+1156 AQGTNDP
-1163 AWAKIPISPIK
+1163 AWAPIK
-1174 GLKADATA
+1174 ITPIAGLKADAA
-1182 DTPEN
+1182 EDTPKN
-1187 YQSLNT
+1187 YQPLKEAT
-1193 QATYYGV
+1193 TYYGV
-1200 YRPGNFYVW
+1200 YHLGGFYTW
-1209 TTEKPEIAKIV
+1209 TDKMPQIAKIV
-1220 GGGNETTTYRSLA
+1220 GGGSDGTIYRSLA
-1233 DAVQAYT
+1233 AAVAAYD
-1240 AGTGYIQMLKDSTEP
+1240 GTNGYIQMLDNSTEP
-1255 GFTVS
+1255 GFTLDR
-1260 QNVTLDLNGKTV
+1260 NVTLDLNGKIV
-1272 TLAGDLTVAEGCTL
+1272 TLVGDLTVAKGFTL
-1286 SGMDSSS
+1286 SGMDSSVS
-1293 KEYAAPSG
+1293 KDYVTAPSG

-1308 GYAPTYQTP
+1308 GTVAPTYQTP
-1317 TVTTTDGDTYDRY
+1317 TTVDGEYDRY
-1330 VAIPGTEADGN
+1330 VAIQGKEADG
-1341 TPNLS
+1341 TENLS

-1352 SVTGYHFELATG
+1352 SVTGYRFELTTG

>member
-1 MKSERKKTPSPL
+1 MKSEGKKTPSPL

-33 GGRVGS
+33 GGRAGS

-58 FAISRLGTHCVYIRS
+58 FAISRLGTLCAYMRS

-84 LGALTLS
+84 LCALALS
-91 LSAFTLPAEATVS
+91 LSAFTLPAEAAVS
-104 GSLSVANIGWNET
+104 GSLSDANIGW
-117 AFSEGTP
+117 SESEISAGTP
-124 GKGTATNKTASS
+124 GKGTATIKTASS

-152 ESSENSG
+152 ESSETSG
-159 GGGCGGSS
+159 GGGCGGS
-167 STTTYYYSSGATSTL
+167 TTTYYYSSEATSTL

-201 SPSAG
+201 SAG
-206 TLTIDGTAQ
+206 TLTIDGTVQ

-222 KTLEP
+222 KTLDP

-232 IKLTTSANP
+232 IKLTTPTNP

-246 SNPSGYA
+246 SNPSAYA

-274 AQPVHGSYTVNVGS
+274 AQPAHGSYTVKAGS
-288 TKLNVGETC
+288 TTLNVGETY
-297 TKPVTTQYT
+297 TKPVSTTYT

-326 VSVAATYTT
+326 VSVAAAYTS
-335 AFSDDCTVEARFAEE
+335 AFSDDCTVEARFAED
-350 PLFSVIQMSDQT
+350 PLFSVIQMSDPA
-362 ADKSAYVEVNSSYY
+362 ADKSAYVEASSSYY
-376 HEIGDSK
+376 HNE
-383 SKKGSSHTNVGTSG
+383 KGSYHTNVGDTSQ
-397 NNSYGEPTYF
+397 NNSYGPHTYF
-407 PYSTWSASDGA
+407 PYSTWSASNGA
-418 IQSSASGTATGD
+418 IQSSESGTATGD
-430 NQTTLGYSSASATL
+430 NQTTWGYSQASATL

-459 TFDSSMDAQSVQ
+459 TFDSSMNAQSVS
-471 IANSNG
+471 ISNSNS
-477 ASDNQYGVFLY
+477 SDNQYGVFLY
-488 YYTTASDRANAGTIR
+488 YYTTASASANANTIK
-503 TNGTAEFKGSK
+503 TNGTAAIEGSK
-514 QTSGKASTRVVVNK
+514 KTSGSASTRVVVNK
-528 GEYLYLHAYAKTRK
+528 GEYLYLYAYAKTRK
-542 EKFIASGHITDNY
+542 DKMTNSGYETDNY
-555 SYTAKISNFT
+555 SYTATISNFT
-565 VTPNTIEHTLTT
+565 VTPNTTEHTFTT
-577 GNRDNTGAVL
+577 GNRDNTGTVL
-587 KYGSVKIN
+587 KSGSVKIN
-595 GTAKSV
+595 GTAQGV
-601 SSGTCDYKAAE
+601 SSGTYSYKAAD

-638 KYDYTSSTY
+638 VYDYTNSTY
-647 TVKMTNDYEVYPIY
+647 TVKMTKDYEVNPIY
-661 VPAMTITADGD
+661 VPAMTITAGGA
-672 NGYESAT
+672 NGYGSAD

-684 LSGGMV
+684 LSGQMV
-690 PSNGQLFVARGPI
+690 TPNGQYVARNADC
-703 QSNGGNPAFYT
+703 SKFYT
-714 SLKDAFAA
+714 DLNAAFSD
-722 TDTVF
+722 TNTVF
-727 LLAWDTINGSLTI
+727 LLAGDTFNGSLTI
-740 PVGKT
+740 PTGKT
-745 LVIPDRLADPGPDA
+745 LVIPDRLADSGPAA

-779 NGNLTVNGK
+779 NGNLTVDGK

-797 TASGRAAGS
+797 TANGRAAGG

-814 KATVTVNS
+814 SAAVTVSS

-837 TAENGS
+837 SAKNGS

-853 RRTALVMKEIVDQKS
+853 RRAALVMKEIDDKKS
-868 SKRVFPFNN
+868 SMRVFPFSN

-892 AKLYAQYSV
+892 AKLYAQYSI
-901 MLEGNNHSAG
+901 MLEGNNQSTG

-917 SSGALFNLTRGSM
+917 SSGALFNLTQGSM
-930 TKSFDLDT
+930 TKSFDLAK
-938 DKTIY
+938 DKTVY
-943 RLNEGGEMGTGSF
+943 RLNEGGKMSTGSF
-956 QLDVKFS
+956 QLDVKFGVS
-963 VASYGGTTIT
+963 GYGSTTIT
-973 IKSQDY
+973 IKSQEY

-992 GDMTVNNDFKFLPGA
+992 GDMTVNSDFKFLPGA

-1377 QGDEAA
+1377 QGDKAA
-1383 KGYLTSLGF
+1383 KDYLTKLGF
-1392 TLKVKGENGEND
+1392 TLKYIADESQDFSYPMPGSLN
-1404 TQLGEDNYE
+1404 
-1413 LPDNKN
+1413 N
-1419 EIPKMPAAGEESTS
+1419 EVGLDEE
-1433 KVVYDRDGDGAYL
+1433 GAYL
-1446 FEVYLKRSFKKGES
+1446 FEAYLMRSFDKNDAAAYQTK
-1460 KGYTEYISATAQ
+1460 ISATAQ
-1472 ATFKNGRTQQSDPR
+1472 AIFGTNVGTQNS
-1486 ELSFQEA
+1486 ETKEWSFQEA
-1493 WTDKGL
+1493 WQNALTDPDMDIS
-1499 TTGQREILDKFLTDL
+1499 QAEREILEKFLKDL
-1514 GIK
+1514 NIPIPNPNPKTE